1 MTVSYPRRRKK
12 KMEIQI
18 TTNSAQE
25 TIELGQKIAGLAKAG
40 SVFCLTGDLGAGKT
54 TLVRGIAQALNIK
67 SVVQSP
73 TFNIIKIYFDGTKPL
88 IHIDAYR
95 LADVNTDIGLDEYIG
110 YETGITVIEWP
121 IYIPY
126 LIPENANE
134 INIISIGENVRK
146 ITLKSDDKNLIE
158 GLKK

>member
-1 MTVSYPRRRKK
+1 
-12 KMEIQI
+12 MEIQI
-18 TTNSAQE
+18 TTSSAQE

-54 TLVRGIAQALNIK
+54 TLVRGIAKALNIK

-73 TFNIIKIYFDGTKPL
+73 TFDIMKIYFDGTRPL

-126 LIPENANE
+126 LIPENSNE
-134 INIISIGENVRK
+134 INIINVGENVRK
-146 ITLKSDDKNLIE
+146 ITLKTDDKNLIE

>member
-1 MTVSYPRRRKK
+1 MKI
-12 KMEIQI
+12 EII
-18 TTNSAQE
+18 TNNASE
-25 TIELGQKIAGLAKAG
+25 TMELGHKIARVASNG

-73 TFNIIKIYFDGTKPL
+73 TFNIMKIYFDGIKPL

-110 YETGITVIEWP
+110 YETGLTVIEWP
-121 IYIPY
+121 MYIKQLLPDNF
-126 LIPENANE
+126 IE
-134 INIISIGENVRK
+134 INIVNLGENTRK
-146 ITLKSDDKNLIE
+146 ITVNSDDANFLE
-158 GLKK
+158 GLK